1 LRILLD
7 ENVPAILAR
16 ALPGHDVQTV
26 QRMRWAGIKNGE
38 LLDRAAREF
47 QVLLTIDQSIEHQQS
62 LPSGLSMIVLLL
74 PDNKPDTVLAVA
86 EEGSEPDRKH
96 PAGSNLANS
105 IAN

>member
-1 LRILLD
+1 
-7 ENVPAILAR
+7 
-16 ALPGHDVQTV
+16 
-26 QRMRWAGIKNGE
+26 MRWAGIKNGE

-86 EEGSEPDRKH
+86 EEVLSQIGNIQPGAILRIQSPIDPSR
-96 PAGSNLANS
+96 PRGR
-105 IAN
+105 